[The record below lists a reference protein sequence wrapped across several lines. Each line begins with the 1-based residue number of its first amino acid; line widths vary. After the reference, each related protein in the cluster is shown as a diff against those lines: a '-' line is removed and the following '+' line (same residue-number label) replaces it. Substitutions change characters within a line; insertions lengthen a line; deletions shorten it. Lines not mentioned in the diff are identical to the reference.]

1 MYRLDT
7 SQLCLINQAAFL
19 GWLAD
24 KSDTS
29 GHNECRQASKQCLG
43 MPSTAKS
50 LPEKR
55 GGWPNKPDADDLHQA
70 DFRRSLLKIPY
81 SPWRSHIS
89 NESETQPAC
98 GSRESRERNLPM
110 YACKRDCSCAS
121 SKAQEDAARCAMD
134 SGFSGSPSFIA
145 VV

>member
-1 MYRLDT
+1 MLEPCDAKVSRTVPRGLDDRKVVRL
-7 SQLCLINQAAFL
+7 L
-19 GWLAD
+19 G
-24 KSDTS
+24 K
-29 GHNECRQASKQCLG
+29 N
-43 MPSTAKS
+43 AKVIIWR
-50 LPEKR
+50 KR
-55 GGWPNKPDADDLHQA
+55 FGV
-70 DFRRSLLKIPY
+70 RERSLLKIPY

-89 NESETQPAC
+89 NESETQPAY

-110 YACKRDCSCAS
+110 YGCKRDCSGAS